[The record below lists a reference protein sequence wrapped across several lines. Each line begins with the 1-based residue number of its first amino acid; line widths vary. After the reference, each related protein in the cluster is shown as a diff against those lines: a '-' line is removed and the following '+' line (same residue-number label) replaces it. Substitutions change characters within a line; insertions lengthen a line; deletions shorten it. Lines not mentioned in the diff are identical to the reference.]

1 MTVHRDTWVDR
12 VLWPL
17 GVVLVAAYVGC
28 RLLTA
33 IVDGWADVRAGR
45 LPPLWRALIDY
56 ERERVIAEQ
65 DARAK
70 AREGR

>member
-1 MTVHRDTWVDR
+1 MTVHRDTWVER

-17 GVVLVAAYVGC
+17 GVALVVAYVGW

-45 LPPLWRALIDY
+45 LPPLWRDLLEA
-56 ERERVIAEQ
+56 ERDAWRSER
-65 DARAK
+65 
-70 AREGR
+70 

>member
-1 MTVHRDTWVDR
+1 MTVHRDTWVER

-45 LPPLWRALIDY
+45 LPPLWRDLIDY
-56 ERERVIAEQ
+56 EREVWSQ
-65 DARAK
+65 AK

>member
-12 VLWPL
+12 WFWPL
-17 GVVLVAAYVGC
+17 GVAFVVGFVGW

-45 LPPLWRALIDY
+45 LPPLWRDLIDY

-65 DARAK
+65 DARAR
-70 AREGR
+70 AMEGR